1 MLSNSKVLITGA
13 CGGIGSCICELFVEN
28 NATLFLTGQD
38 DNKLKQFS
46 QKLASSKRMDSKSCN
61 VFYKKCNLNNE
72 NDILDLVASA
82 NASMGGIDVFIGN
95 AGITD
100 DCLAVKMTKEQWQDV
115 LDVNL
120 TANFLLCREILK
132 IMIKQ
137 KHGKIV
143 NISSVVAHT
152 GNKGQVN
159 YSASKAG
166 LIAMTKNMAL
176 EYASRGITA
185 NCISPGFIDTKMTNT
200 ISDDVQKELLKKIPL
215 NRYGKP
221 EDVAQVA
228 LFLASSM
235 SNYITGETINVNGGM
250 YMS

>member
-1 MLSNSKVLITGA
+1 MLSNCKILITGA
-13 CGGIGSCICELFVEN
+13 CGGIGSSICELFAKN
-28 NATLFLTGQD
+28 GATLFLTGQD
-38 DNKLKQFS
+38 EDKLKQFS
-46 QKLASSKRMDSKSCN
+46 QKLTSK

-72 NDILDLVASA
+72 DDILELVSSA

-100 DCLAVKMTKEQWQDV
+100 DCLVIKMTKKQWQNV

-137 KHGKIV
+137 KRGKII
-143 NISSVVAHT
+143 NISSVVAYT
-152 GNKGQVN
+152 GNKGQAN
-159 YSASKAG
+159 YSASKVG
-166 LIAMTKNMAL
+166 LIAMTKNIAL

-185 NCISPGFIDTKMTNT
+185 NCISPGFIDTKMTGVLAN
-200 ISDDVQKELLKKIPL
+200 DVQDELLKKIPL

-221 EDVAQVA
+221 DDVANVA
-228 LFLASSM
+228 LFFFLFM
-235 SNYITGETINVNGGM
+235 SDYITGETINVNGGM
-250 YMS
+250 YMN

>member
-1 MLSNSKVLITGA
+1 
-13 CGGIGSCICELFVEN
+13 
-28 NATLFLTGQD
+28 
-38 DNKLKQFS
+38 
-46 QKLASSKRMDSKSCN
+46 
-61 VFYKKCNLNNE
+61 
-72 NDILDLVASA
+72 
-82 NASMGGIDVFIGN
+82 MGGIDVFIGN

-100 DCLAVKMTKEQWQDV
+100 DCLAVKMTKKQWQDV

-176 EYASRGITA
+176 EYASRGTTA